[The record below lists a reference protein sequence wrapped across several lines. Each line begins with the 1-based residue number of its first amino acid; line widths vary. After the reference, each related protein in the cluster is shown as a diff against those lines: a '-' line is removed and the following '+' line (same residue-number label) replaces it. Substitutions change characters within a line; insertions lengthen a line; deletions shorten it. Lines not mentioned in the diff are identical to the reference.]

1 MKLIYKMLLFFVQLY
16 AIKRINFTDVVMD
29 ELPKTEAGIMMNLS
43 HPNIIYIKEFFE
55 ENDEFYIV
63 MEYADN
69 SKFIFFYYFTF
80 LHL

>member
-1 MKLIYKMLLFFVQLY
+1 M
-16 AIKRINFTDVVMD
+16 NFADGVLE

-43 HPNIIYIKEFFE
+43 HPNIIGIKEFFE

-69 SKFIFFYYFTF
+69 SKFIFVSLEIF
-80 LHL
+80 